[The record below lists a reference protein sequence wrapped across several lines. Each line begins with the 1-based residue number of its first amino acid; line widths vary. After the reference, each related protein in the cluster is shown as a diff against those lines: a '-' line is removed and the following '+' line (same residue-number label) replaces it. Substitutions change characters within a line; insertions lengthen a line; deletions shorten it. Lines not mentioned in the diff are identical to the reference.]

1 MTPILIHARNA
12 SEWTGPTGNNTWL
25 IPGAEPALIDAGVGD
40 PGHVEDV
47 ARALDGAPLVR
58 LLVTHGHPDHVGG
71 IPALIARWPGLV
83 IVRGPLPT
91 PDQQLA
97 LPAGDGALDVIAT
110 PGHSPDHLCFFDRAS
125 GDLYCGDMARRGGT
139 IVIPASEGGS
149 LREYLASLERI
160 RNLRPARLLPGHGPI
175 VDNPAALIDEYV
187 EHRRLRSEQVAAA
200 VAAGARTVD
209 EIVDR
214 IYPGISDR
222 LRKGAQ
228 ETVRAHLEA
237 Q

>member
-1 MTPILIHARNA
+1 
-12 SEWTGPTGNNTWL
+12 
-25 IPGAEPALIDAGVGD
+25 
-40 PGHVEDV
+40 
-47 ARALDGAPLVR
+47 
-58 LLVTHGHPDHVGG
+58 
-71 IPALIARWPGLV
+71 
-83 IVRGPLPT
+83 
-91 PDQQLA
+91 
-97 LPAGDGALDVIAT
+97 
-110 PGHSPDHLCFFDRAS
+110 
-125 GDLYCGDMARRGGT
+125 
-139 IVIPASEGGS
+139 
-149 LREYLASLERI
+149 
-160 RNLRPARLLPGHGPI
+160 